1 MKCWPDE
8 KILNVLGIELPII
21 QAPMAGVD
29 TPELAVAVSQAGG
42 LGSLACAML
51 SPDQIRS
58 AWHKMRAQTDKPIN
72 LNFFCHDQKEKSE
85 IQQAQWKNRL
95 APYYRECG
103 INPDAVV
110 PSAARVPFDENYC
123 ALIEEL
129 KPSVVSFHFGLPS
142 QSLLDRVKAVGAVIL
157 SSATTREEAI
167 WLEQNGCDVVIA
179 QGAEAGGHRAMFLTA
194 DLKTQ
199 IGTADL
205 VSQIVDAVSLP
216 VIAAGGI
223 SGARAVRDAFSWG
236 ASAVQLGTAYLFC
249 PEAKAPPLYREA
261 LRSDAET
268 VITNVYSGRPARG
281 ILNRFINEVGP
292 ISPDA
297 PDFPYASHFV
307 APLRTA
313 SERAARTDF
322 IQMWSGTVR
331 AAHNMDA
338 EQFTRMLA
346 DETLALL

>member
-1 MKCWPDE
+1 MKRWPDE

-51 SPDQIRS
+51 SPDQIRG
-58 AWHKMRAQTDKPIN
+58 AWHEMCAQTDKPIN

-85 IQQAQWKNRL
+85 TQQAQWKNRL

-103 INPDAVV
+103 INPDAVA
-110 PSAARVPFDENYC
+110 PSAARAPFDENFC

-142 QSLLDRVKAVGAVIL
+142 RSLLGRVKAAGAVIL

-194 DLKTQ
+194 NLKTQ

-205 VSQIVDAVSLP
+205 VSQIVDVVSLP

-223 SGARAVRDAFSWG
+223 SDARAVRDAFSWG

-249 PEAKAPPLYREA
+249 PEAKASPLYREA

-307 APLRTA
+307 APLRIA
-313 SERAARTDF
+313 SERAASKDF

-331 AAHNMDA
+331 AAHDMGA